1 MLQIIVDESF
11 YCVWA
16 LNTAVAQ
23 NRLIDN
29 LQSAFPQMLV
39 ENPARVKQCVRIA
52 LQVQLNHYKQLEASE
67 GVFITKPGWHTD
79 RNDEL
84 VYYVGPIRYAV
95 HAAIAA
101 ANASGWQTTT
111 ELIICIFARPAVQTI
126 MLPAKTAA
134 H

>member
-11 YCVWA
+11 YPVWA

-23 NRLIDN
+23 NRLIEN
-29 LQSAFPQMLV
+29 LQSALPQMLV

-52 LQVQLNHYKQLEASE
+52 LQVQLSHYKQLEASE

-95 HAAIAA
+95 HTETVGMADSLKKYRVPERATAIA
-101 ANASGWQTTT
+101 
-111 ELIICIFARPAVQTI
+111 
-126 MLPAKTAA
+126 
-134 H
+134 